1 MRAPEFWHRSPEAP
15 GLRARLL
22 LPASLA
28 YDTAG
33 RLRQRLARPVR
44 LPLPVICAG
53 GLTIGG
59 AGKTPLAIA
68 LLTQLIARGRTPH
81 ALLRGYGGS
90 TKGPLRVDATR
101 HDAALVGDEALLLS
115 SYAPVW
121 VAADRPAGARA
132 AHAAGAD
139 VVVMDDG
146 FQNPSLA
153 QDLSLLVVDGEAGLG
168 NGRLLPAGPLRERP
182 ERALARAQAL
192 IVIGEG
198 PAGGLPEM
206 ANAHGLPVLRAA
218 LSPPPLPPDLRRHPV
233 VAFAGI
239 ARPAKFFT
247 TLGAAGFDVVLTVG
261 FPDHHRYTE
270 REITNLRALAAAR
283 GAVLMTTEKDMVRLP
298 PAWRGGIIALP
309 VSLAFADPSALESL
323 LESLSGLE
331 GT

>member
-1 MRAPEFWHRSPEAP
+1 MRAPEFWYRSPEAP

-22 LPASLA
+22 VPAALA
-28 YDTAG
+28 YEAAA
-33 RLRQRLARPVR
+33 RLRQRHARPLR
-44 LPLPVICAG
+44 LPVPVICAG
-53 GLTIGG
+53 GLTLGG

-68 LLTQLIARGRTPH
+68 LLTRLSARGRRPH

-90 TKGPLRVDATR
+90 AKGPLRVDPAR
-101 HDAALVGDEALLLS
+101 HDAALVGDEALLLA

-132 AHAAGAD
+132 AQAAGAD

-146 FQNPSLA
+146 LQNPSLA
-153 QDLSLLVVDGEAGLG
+153 TDLALLVVDGEAGLG

-182 ERALARAQAL
+182 ERALARVQAL
-192 IVIGEG
+192 VVVGDG
-198 PAGGLPEM
+198 PAAGLPET
-206 ANAHGLPVLRAA
+206 AASCGLPVLRAA
-218 LSPPPLPPDLRRHPV
+218 LVPPPLPPDLRRHPV

-239 ARPAKFFT
+239 ARPAKFFA
-247 TLGAAGFDVVLTVG
+247 TLRAAGFDLVLRVG

-298 PAWRGGIIALP
+298 PAWRGGITALP
-309 VSLAFADPSALESL
+309 VSLAFAEEAALDRL
-323 LESLSGLE
+323 LDGVP
-331 GT
+331 GCAAT